1 MPYAQAL
8 ADINMRW
15 KDCLLRDCAAAKETN
30 MLPSTFSCPRC
41 KCGACHRLH
50 RKGFDWLLSV
60 FGLRPM
66 GCLTC
71 GKKFYSRNS
80 VLKTHLED
88 ATTDVYSNGGSG
100 KPA

>member
-1 MPYAQAL
+1 
-8 ADINMRW
+8 MRKTW
-15 KDCLLRDCAAAKETN
+15 PTLNKTKDFAARQIYAAAQETN

-50 RKGFDWLLSV
+50 RKSGIDWLLSK

-71 GKKFYSRNS
+71 GKRFYSRHS
-80 VLKTHLED
+80 VVKAHLRDEVE
-88 ATTDVYSNGGSG
+88 DVYSNKEPG
-100 KPA
+100 KAA